1 MASTINAST
10 NSTSGLVYNADA
22 SGVLQLQSNGV
33 TGLTVGTG
41 GVVTAANGIV
51 MNTMTLGSPI
61 TGEFE
66 YDGGE
71 LYFTPLGTQRGLVP
85 SAQYYRLNTALVGSN
100 VNTAQSVFG
109 VGVTLSAGTIYQ
121 FEGVY
126 ALSKSAGTTSHTTSI
141 LFGGTATLNSISYWA
156 QAGTINST
164 TLYAPNNANSFQ
176 YYIQTSAAT
185 VVNDSQGA
193 ATTARL
199 YKVNGTVSISAGGTF
214 IPQYQL
220 SAAPGGAY
228 TTQPGSYFAIYPV
241 GAAGSNTSVGT
252 WA

>member
-22 SGVLQLQSNGV
+22 SGILELQSNGV

-66 YDGGE
+66 YDGRVP
-71 LYFTPLGTQRGLVP
+71 YFTPQGTQRGVVP
-85 SAQYYRLNTALVGSN
+85 GMQYYRLNTAVVGAN
-100 VNTAQSVFG
+100 VTGAQNLLG
-109 VGVTLSAGTIYQ
+109 VGVTLSSNTFYE
-121 FEGVY
+121 FEGVFNFFK
-126 ALSKSAGTTSHTTSI
+126 LAGTTSHTFS
-141 LFGGTATLNSISYWA
+141 FGWGGTATLNSIV
-156 QAGTINST
+156 TNI
-164 TLYAPNNANSFQ
+164 F
-176 YYIQTSAAT
+176 
-185 VVNDSQGA
+185 VVNSINGYVTLAGKTLSYLTLESATQTVLTGA
-193 ATTARL
+193 ISSAFHT
-199 YKVNGTVSISAGGTF
+199 VNLQIRGIVGVNAGGTF
-214 IPQYQL
+214 IPQYSL

-228 TTQPGSYFAIYPV
+228 TSSVNNYMKIYPI